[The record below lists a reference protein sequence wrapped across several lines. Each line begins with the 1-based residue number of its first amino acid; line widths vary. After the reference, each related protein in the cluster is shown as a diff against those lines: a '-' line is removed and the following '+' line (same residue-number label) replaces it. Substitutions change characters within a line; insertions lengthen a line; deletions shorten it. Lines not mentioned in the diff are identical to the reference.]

1 MTSTEKQ
8 LIGSRSRSTGAA
20 FEKLIEISCEVY
32 KSRNLAYIEK
42 TPEPMC
48 PISGADRQGKFTA
61 IYTATA
67 QPDYK
72 GTLSGGRA
80 VVFEAKHT
88 DSDTMKQER
97 VTPAQAEALSMHY
110 ALGALCFVLISIK
123 DRCFV
128 IPWTVWDN
136 MKNVYGRKYITASD
150 AKEHE
155 VKIVANKGSVYLDF
169 LPAAVK
175 WEADMQKKAYAVAK
189 WETVCKAPEYALRR
203 KAAFTESKVRCPFC
217 EDENENARIFEDKE
231 NREYFVYCP
240 VCNIETV
247 DSYKSKERALKNFL
261 EGKNQKIY

>member
-1 MTSTEKQ
+1 MTSSEKQ
-8 LIGSRSRSTGAA
+8 LIGSRSRAAGAA
-20 FEKLIEISCEVY
+20 FEKLIEVSCKVY

-42 TPEPMC
+42 TPEPMR
-48 PISGADRQGKFTA
+48 PISRADRCGRFTA
-61 IYTATA
+61 VYTATA

-72 GTLSGGRA
+72 GTLAGGRV

-123 DRCFV
+123 DRYFAV
-128 IPWTVWDN
+128 LWTVWND
-136 MKNVYGRKYITASD
+136 MKQIYGRKYITAFD
-150 AKEHE
+150 VEKYE
-155 VKIVANKGSVYLDF
+155 VKIIADKGSVYLDF
-169 LPAAVK
+169 LSAAVK

-189 WETVCKAPEYALRR
+189 WETVCEAPEYALRR
-203 KAAFTESKVRCPFC
+203 KAAFTESKVRYPFC
-217 EDENENARIFEDKE
+217 EGENARIFEDEE

-247 DSYKSKERALKNFL
+247 DSYKSKEQALKSSL
-261 EGKNQKIY
+261 EGKNQKIC